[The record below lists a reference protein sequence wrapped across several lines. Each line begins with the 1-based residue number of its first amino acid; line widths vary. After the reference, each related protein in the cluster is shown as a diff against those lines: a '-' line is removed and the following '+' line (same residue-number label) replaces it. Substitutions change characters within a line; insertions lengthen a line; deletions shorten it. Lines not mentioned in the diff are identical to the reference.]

1 MPTYSYKC
9 PECGASF
16 DKNRKIADRETAPC
30 NCGATAVKFLTA
42 PRSIVNGYFEQ
53 GRAFVR

>member
-9 PECGASF
+9 PDCGAVF
-16 DKNRKIADRETAPC
+16 DKNQKIAERKTAPC
-30 NCGATAVKFLTA
+30 NCGATALQSLSA
-42 PRSIVNGYFEQ
+42 PRTIKNGYYEQ